1 MPEKCR
7 AGHRVKTGA
16 SAKREES
23 REKFAGFSEDAIVE
37 DGAVCGSFRADI
49 ESFGARRDLRDETGG
64 GLNGARS
71 ANGDKHA
78 AIAESFKN
86 AIEMEWRFTE
96 PANVR
101 ANHSP
106 AFAQRESC
114 GRFIN
119 TGVVEW
125 RFVAGIAAA
134 FP

>member
-1 MPEKCR
+1 MYLRIGEVGSVRKQSGKQFTR
-7 AGHRVKTGA
+7 LSQETM
-16 SAKREES
+16 
-23 REKFAGFSEDAIVE
+23 VE
-37 DGAVCGSFRADI
+37 DLPVCRSFRADI
-49 ESFGARRDLRDETGG
+49 KSFGVRRDPRDETGG

-114 GRFIN
+114 AR
-119 TGVVEW
+119 
-125 RFVAGIAAA
+125 
-134 FP
+134 